1 MAHVLFTFL
10 GAGRQLSRASA
21 SQAPTAS
28 YQRTIYEFPG
38 GTQIEGSLFGLALLQ
53 HLHGRAKTETGFVPP
68 DKVVVLGTSGSA
80 WDNLIVEM
88 AGDRPD
94 LTDLVALQ
102 AVPAVE
108 PASLA
113 PFLGLVGA
121 ALKMR
126 HGIDDFALEVIPYAF
141 ETSEQISFIRLIAS
155 HVSRGTS
162 MTFDVTNGFRHLPLV
177 SVTAAAVVQR
187 LTGAVQAGTWY
198 GAHEHPRSRSQGI
211 TPVVRLDGLDHVGE
225 WLDAL
230 AAFDADG
237 SYGRFGRLLKR
248 DGLPHK
254 SATMLRDSDF
264 REQIGDLQGAATK
277 LRELEATHWSSTLTG
292 PSTLF
297 TDALSER
304 IAWGHAGDAYGHFR
318 RAAVGALE
326 REDVMTCARF
336 AHEAALT
343 RITMQLKGSSE
354 ALKQE
359 ARTHAKDLIWKSTSK
374 DHARV
379 QTAFKEL
386 TAVRNV
392 LVHTSYLVEERRT
405 ARMALA
411 GPSECRAFLQ
421 DRIAILLPEDPMARW

>member
-1 MAHVLFTFL
+1 MAHALFMFL
-10 GAGRQLSRASA
+10 GAGQQPGRGTAA
-21 SQAPTAS
+21 QAPTAS
-28 YQRTIYEFPG
+28 YRRTIYEFPG
-38 GTQIEGSLFGLALLQ
+38 GARIEASLFGLALLQ
-53 HLHGRAKTETGFVPP
+53 HLHDRAKTETRLVPP

-80 WDNLIVEM
+80 WDNLIHEIAGVE
-88 AGDRPD
+88 AD
-94 LTDLVALQ
+94 LTDLLALQ
-102 AVPAVE
+102 AAQAVK

-113 PFLGLVGA
+113 PYIDLVGK
-121 ALKMR
+121 ALKAR
-126 HGIDDFALEVIPYAF
+126 HGIGNVALEVIPYAF

-155 HVSRGTS
+155 HVAQGTF

-198 GAHEHPRSRSQGI
+198 GAHDHPQSRSEGI
-211 TPVVRLDGLDHVGE
+211 APVIRLDGLDQVGE

-254 SATMLRDSDF
+254 SAIMLRDADF
-264 REQIGDLQGAATK
+264 REQIGDLHGAAAK
-277 LRELEATHWSSTLTG
+277 LRELEATDWASTLSG

-297 TDALSER
+297 SGALSER
-304 IAWGHAGDAYGHFR
+304 IAWGRAGDAYGHFR
-318 RAAVGALE
+318 RAALGALE

-343 RITMQLKGSSE
+343 RITMQLVGSSE

-359 ARTHAKDLIWKSTSK
+359 ARKAAKDLIWNSTLK
-374 DHARV
+374 DQAHV

-392 LVHTSYLVEERRT
+392 LVHMSYLVEERRA

-421 DRIAILLPEDPMARW
+421 DRIAILLPEDPKAPW